1 MVAPCSVNLLR
12 AGGAEVSAE
21 GDVAGMGSAPI
32 ARLEGKIGA
41 MPEKTFKALWPAAL
55 APQSRA
61 WIGQRLVR
69 GQLQGGSFQADLRE
83 AQGGSVRRSASR
95 SLLVGSDL
103 ALALS
108 DRWPALELPRALARL
123 DGHTFEVSAP
133 EGAFVA
139 SDGRRIGVKGNFSVD
154 MQEPMPRTGHITAK
168 MQGPLSL
175 ALEMLAQEPFNVLH
189 DSGLNPATVEGKLEA
204 QLSLALPLQH
214 VVTPADLK
222 IDGKA
227 RISDGRLPQVFPP
240 YDVNGANIVLS

>member
-1 MVAPCSVNLLR
+1 
-12 AGGAEVSAE
+12 
-21 GDVAGMGSAPI
+21 MGSAPT

-69 GQLQGGSFQADLRE
+69 GQLQGGSFKLTSGEE
-83 AQGGSVRRSASR
+83 AQGGERSAER
-95 SLLVGSDL
+95 VSLTLVGSDL

-168 MQGPLSL
+168 TQGPLSL
-175 ALEMLAQEPFNVLH
+175 ALEMLAQEPFNVLQ
-189 DSGLNPATVEGKLEA
+189 DSGLNPATVDGKLEA

-227 RISDGRLPQVFPP
+227 RISDGRTAAESFRPTTCTAP
-240 YDVNGANIVLS
+240 ISSWS